1 MARRLAEE
9 KAETR
14 RLEQERF
21 AAEGGL
27 ADQPGIKRQEG
38 DKIEQG
44 QGLPRSS
51 PTIISLD
58 EGGWPSD

>member
-21 AAEGGL
+21 AVEGGL
-27 ADQPGIKRQEG
+27 AYQAGIKRQGG

-44 QGLPRSS
+44 LPRSS
-51 PTIISLD
+51 STIISLD